1 VLLPLTLNTF
11 TAYGGNR
18 MPGLDCH
25 QCRATGKF
33 GLNLG

>member
-25 QCRATGKF
+25 QCRGTV
-33 GLNLG
+33 NLG